1 MVSGIYG
8 IIGLDVIDRGKIF
21 GITSVALGGASMV
34 SALMVWYQIKRTQL
48 DTKQIVINLNYIK
61 NI

>member
-1 MVSGIYG
+1 LVSGIYG

-34 SALMVWYQIKRTQL
+34 SALMV
-48 DTKQIVINLNYIK
+48 
-61 NI
+61 